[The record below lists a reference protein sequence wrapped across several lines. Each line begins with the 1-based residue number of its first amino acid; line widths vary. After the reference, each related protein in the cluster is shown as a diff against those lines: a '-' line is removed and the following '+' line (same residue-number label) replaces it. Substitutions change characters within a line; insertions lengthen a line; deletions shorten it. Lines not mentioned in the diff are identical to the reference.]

1 MAQVNFSDKENGDY
15 LTANDV
21 NELKSGININES
33 LIKQNNVSGY
43 FDSNDAFRYNMH
55 IVPKYDDRY
64 DIGDPDH
71 KVRDLYVSEGS
82 IWMGDD
88 CKIDVHNGKVQ
99 VKSRDKSKLPSYIT
113 GLDGSSVEG
122 ATGFAGVD
130 DISEISLHQLEQYA
144 KSLDSTAEISKI
156 FPKESDSSYSKDDY
170 INVRQLNNNSSAYI
184 ESFTGEVDQ
193 IVTLPIE
200 SSSNFFVNCE
210 DSISNAFTFN
220 IPKIPT
226 QPSVFEF
233 NTLLNNTTGINSIID
248 LSYQIS
254 GETAIGSFYEKATD
268 ELIFTVS
275 TGVKINT
282 LFMLDDPAIPSGRFY
297 TSYEYINSNSYV

>member
-1 MAQVNFSDKENGDY
+1 MVQVNFSDKENGDY

-55 IVPKYDDRY
+55 IVPKYNDRY
-64 DIGDPDH
+64 DIGDPDNR
-71 KVRDLYVSEGS
+71 VRDLYVSEGS

-88 CKIDVHNGKVQ
+88 AKIDVHNGKVQ
-99 VKSRDKSKLPSYIT
+99 VKSRDKTKLPSYIT
-113 GLDGSSVEG
+113 GIDGTVEG
-122 ATGFAGVD
+122 ATDFAGVN

-156 FPKESDSSYSKDDY
+156 FPKESDSDYTNDDY

-184 ESFTGEVDQ
+184 ESSIEEVNQ

-200 SSSNFFVNCE
+200 SSSNFFVDCH
-210 DSISNAFTFN
+210 DLTDNAFTFN

-233 NTLLNNTTGINSIID
+233 NVFLNNTTGINTIID

-254 GETAIGSFYEKATD
+254 GETVNGSFYENVT
-268 ELIFTVS
+268 EESVFITP